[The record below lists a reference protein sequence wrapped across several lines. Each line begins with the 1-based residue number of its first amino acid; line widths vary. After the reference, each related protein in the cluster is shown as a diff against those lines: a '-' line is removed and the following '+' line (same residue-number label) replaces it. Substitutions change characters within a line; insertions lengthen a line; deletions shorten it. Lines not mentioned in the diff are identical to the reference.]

1 MVEQVHRASKE
12 TRNDVAVP
20 IFRGEDVCSHHSG
33 WRSRIPSQRGGS
45 PHCLISSSDGIFS
58 APSAN
63 DFVSGCFGY
72 EIADYF
78 ISSSMLIRDLLL
90 RMQQV

>member
-20 IFRGEDVCSHHSG
+20 VFRGEDVCSHHSG
-33 WRSRIPSQRGGS
+33 RRSRIPYQRGRS
-45 PHCLISSSDGIFS
+45 PRCLISSPDGIFS
-58 APSAN
+58 VPSAN

-72 EIADYF
+72 GIAEYF
-78 ISSSMLIRDLLL
+78 ILSSMLIRDLLW
-90 RMQQV
+90 RMQRV